1 MSVAAKA
8 GSTPRM
14 AQISSSPVMPPM
26 GMAPTT
32 MLSSTDRRMT
42 RAAATAAFSGMMS
55 KKYKVNSTL
64 ATEVT
69 TEPSLWRLV
78 PRGIT
83 PSATFSLTPSLRAA
97 ERFTG
102 RQAADDEV
110 PTAVADGGI
119 ISFQNLPR
127 GMRQKRAQR
136 E

>member
-14 AQISSSPVMPPM
+14 AQMRISPVMPPM
-26 GMAPTT
+26 GTAPTT
-32 MLSSTDRRMT
+32 MLASTDRRMT
-42 RAAATAAFSGMMS
+42 RAAATKPLSGMMS
-55 KKYKVNSTL
+55 KKYRAKSTL
-64 ATEVT
+64 ATEVM

-97 ERFTG
+97 ARFTG

-119 ISFQNLPR
+119 I
-127 GMRQKRAQR
+127 
-136 E
+136 